1 MMLLRHDH
9 QGVMMSIETWSAVV
23 GTGGALWTTTS
34 FLPQLVSVRRHGGR
48 DLSLT
53 MLAMYL
59 VGSLLWLAYGVLN
72 GAGAVIAANVVV
84 ITLVS
89 AIAALKIAGDRRS
102 AASSRRLRIAIDMDE
117 VMADALGEH
126 LARYNAA
133 FNTTLTADDLR
144 GRHLE
149 ECVPP
154 AQRQAAE
161 ALLDASFF
169 EDLAVLPECREVISE
184 LAARHEVVI
193 ASAAMD
199 VPCSFDAKYRWLQR
213 HFPFIP
219 SSHIV
224 FCGDKAVVDADYLID
239 DRARH
244 FARFK
249 GRGLLFSA
257 PHNHGEQRYARVSS
271 WAEVREFF
279 AKLDGTPAAADV
291 ARVPSPG
298 SPVAA
303 RLDLQG

>member
-1 MMLLRHDH
+1 
-9 QGVMMSIETWSAVV
+9 MSTETWSTVV
-23 GTGGALWTTTS
+23 GTGGALWTTLS
-34 FLPQLVSVRRHGGR
+34 FLPQLLSVRRHGGR

-53 MLAMYL
+53 MLGMYL
-59 VGSLLWLAYGVLN
+59 VGSVLWLVYGLLN
-72 GAGAVIAANVVV
+72 GAAAVIAANVVV
-84 ITLVS
+84 IALVS
-89 AIAALKIAGDRRS
+89 AIAAFKIAADRRGL
-102 AASSRRLRIAIDMDE
+102 AAPRRLRIAIDMDE

-126 LARYNAA
+126 LTRYNAA
-133 FNTTLTADDLR
+133 FGACLTAADVR

-154 AQRQAAE
+154 EQRQAVE
-161 ALLDASFF
+161 ALLDAAFF
-169 EDLAVLPECREVISE
+169 ENLAVMPDCQAVIAE
-184 LAARHEVVI
+184 LAARHEVII

-199 VPCSFDAKYRWLQR
+199 VPCSFDPKYRWLQR

-219 SSHIV
+219 PSHIL

-257 PHNHGEQRYARVSS
+257 PHNAAEHRYPRVSS

-279 AKLDGTPAAADV
+279 ARLDGTATGLAV
-291 ARVPSPG
+291 AHRHSVGLS
-298 SPVAA
+298 VDA
-303 RLDLQG
+303 RRALELPE